1 MNTDIVEAQAKP
13 LAQASKATVKN
24 LLTGDAF
31 KAQIANALPKHL
43 SPERFIRV
51 ALTALTRTPALAD
64 CTQAS
69 LFQCL
74 LDLSAMGLEPDGR
87 RAHLIPFRDH
97 RNNTTTCTLVVD
109 YKGIVELAL
118 RSGVIAN
125 IHADSI
131 CENDTFDYDRGEIKS
146 HRIDFRRP
154 RGEAYAYYC
163 LVRFKDGT
171 EKAEV
176 MTIADI
182 DGIRKRSKSGNSTS
196 SPWST
201 DYSEMAKKTVFK
213 RASKWLTLS
222 PEIREKIERDDDLI
236 LQPVSSATAKRPV
249 FDVSADIL
257 FNSESVHGDDNIPM
271 APLPSAKKK

>member
-1 MNTDIVEAQAKP
+1 MTTEIVETQAKP
-13 LAQASKATVKN
+13 LAKATVKN